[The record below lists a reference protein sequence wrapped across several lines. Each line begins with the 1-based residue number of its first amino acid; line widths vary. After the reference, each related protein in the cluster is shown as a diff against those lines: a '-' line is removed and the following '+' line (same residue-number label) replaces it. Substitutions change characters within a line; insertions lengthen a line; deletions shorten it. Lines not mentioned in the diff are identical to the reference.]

1 MRTRAPCRA
10 HTPRFM
16 TRLGQEGWEQDG
28 LRYFFFSFLVL
39 LLTGGEGGVEV
50 VCVVVATF
58 DCNLVVLPPL
68 VANVPLTTIGPPS
81 RLVNRFLMGN
91 ELLVIN
97 MLGLFVILGAGKD
110 DDDEVKKLSWWLLF
124 MSALGSVKMG
134 ISAAAACPSNSSIE
148 VGGVTSGSVAEV

>member
-1 MRTRAPCRA
+1 
-10 HTPRFM
+10 
-16 TRLGQEGWEQDG
+16 
-28 LRYFFFSFLVL
+28 
-39 LLTGGEGGVEV
+39 VEA
-50 VCVVVATF
+50 VCVVAVATF

-81 RLVNRFLMGN
+81 RFVNRFLMGN

-97 MLGLFVILGAGKD
+97 MLGLFVILGAGK

>member
-1 MRTRAPCRA
+1 M
-10 HTPRFM
+10 
-16 TRLGQEGWEQDG
+16 
-28 LRYFFFSFLVL
+28 
-39 LLTGGEGGVEV
+39 
-50 VCVVVATF
+50 VCVVAVATF

-81 RLVNRFLMGN
+81 RFVNRFLMGN

-148 VGGVTSGSVAEV
+148 VGGVTSGSVAEVLLACCW

>member
-1 MRTRAPCRA
+1 
-10 HTPRFM
+10 
-16 TRLGQEGWEQDG
+16 
-28 LRYFFFSFLVL
+28 
-39 LLTGGEGGVEV
+39 VEA
-50 VCVVVATF
+50 VCVVAVATF

-68 VANVPLTTIGPPS
+68 VANDVPLTTIGPPS
-81 RLVNRFLMGN
+81 RFVNRFLMGN